1 MWTRVR
7 SALRNLLRKQ
17 QIESDLDA
25 EIRSY
30 VDAATS
36 EKIAGGLSH
45 DEARR
50 RALAESGGMEHVKQA
65 VRNGRAGML
74 AESVGQDIRYGLR
87 QMRHNPAFT
96 WTAVITLGLGIGA
109 TTAIFSAV
117 YALLIRPLPYPGSS
131 RLMEISQGW
140 PKTGDYGG
148 GLVSQDFLAAQ
159 SSLKSFRSI
168 AGYVYD
174 SGAPWNFSGD
184 QNLTGTG
191 DPIRVKVVRIT
202 ANFLPV
208 LGVTPAQGRNFLS
221 SEDREGGPSVAILS
235 HRLWENEYGSD
246 SKIIGSSIML
256 AGKAWTVVG
265 VLPAHFIFPHAA
277 IEPDVYIPA
286 DLLASTS
293 LASTNVTVEPV
304 GMIGR
309 LRDDASL
316 KQAQSELNLFAENRV
331 KGYASLFV
339 EWADGRQMAAEP
351 LQHYLAGDNREP
363 LMILLACVGAVLL
376 IACANVANLQLARAV
391 AREHEMALRGA
402 LEAGRLRLTRQ
413 FLVESLTLATMA
425 ALLGLAIAAAV
436 TWLIRRGGMP
446 GQFDSFSPG
455 SFTAELLQAPFGKLS
470 AAVQVN
476 GWVLAFTA
484 GLTLLTTV
492 LFGLAPAIGASRAD
506 LRTSLQGSARQ
517 ISSGRQQRRLRSVL
531 LMTEIGLAVVLLT
544 GAGLLIRSFVNVL
557 RNDSGF
563 DPRQSLTGQI
573 QRNRSEAPEKL
584 SGFVQQLL
592 PRLQALPGVQ
602 AAAIASALPLQNC
615 PRTRRLKF
623 GDGPQPSYL
632 AQPRACSISVSP
644 QYFRAAGTSVLQGR
658 PFSDEDSAGTAP
670 VAIVNLAFARQHFNG
685 NALGRQF
692 GAIEGPNKFSR
703 MTIVGIVQDV
713 RYNGLTGNI
722 GPAIYLPF
730 DQVPT
735 QGELDILLRTAFEPG
750 SLASTMRKAVIDAD
764 PDQPL
769 FDVQTMD
776 ERMSQSVAQQ
786 RLMMLLIA
794 SFAVLAVILAGVGIY
809 GVFAYWVNQRRQEMG
824 IRLAL
829 GASRARVLRLVT
841 LQALRLTL
849 AGSIL
854 GVVSAFLLSKWLS
867 SMLVGVTG
875 HDPVSFSAAWVLMTA
890 IALLAS
896 LIPAAQAAQ
905 TDLMSV
911 LHSE

>member
-1 MWTRVR
+1 MWSQVR

-25 EIRSY
+25 EIRGY
-30 VDAATS
+30 VDAVTD
-36 EKIAGGLSH
+36 EKIAGGLSL

-50 RALAESGGMEHVKQA
+50 RALAESGGMEQVKQA
-65 VRNGRAGML
+65 VRNHRAGML
-74 AESVGQDIRYGLR
+74 AESLGQDIRYGLH

-117 YALLIRPLPYPGSS
+117 YALLIRALPYPGSS

-140 PKTGDYGG
+140 PKNNDYGG
-148 GLVSQDFLAAQ
+148 GLLSQDFVAAQ
-159 SSLKSFRSI
+159 SSLKSFSSI
-168 AGYVYD
+168 AGYLYD
-174 SGAPWNFSGD
+174 SGTPWNLSGD

-208 LGVTPAQGRNFLS
+208 LGVAPVQGRNFLS
-221 SEDREGGPSVAILS
+221 NEDRESGPSVAILS
-235 HRLWENEYGSD
+235 HRLWENEYGGD
-246 SKIIGSSIML
+246 SKIVGGSIML
-256 AGKAWTVVG
+256 GGKAWTVVG
-265 VLPAHFIFPHAA
+265 VLPAHFIFPQAA

-309 LRDDASL
+309 LRGDVNIQ
-316 KQAQSELNLFAENRV
+316 QAQAELNLFAENRV

-339 EWADGRQMAAEP
+339 EWADGRQMTVES

-402 LEAGRLRLTRQ
+402 LGAGRLRLIRQ

-425 ALLGLAIAAAV
+425 ALLGLGIAGAV

-446 GQFDSFSPG
+446 GSGLTG
-455 SFTAELLQAPFGKLS
+455 SFTADLLEAPFGKLS

-506 LRTSLQGSARQ
+506 LRTALQGSARSV
-517 ISSGRQQRRLRSVL
+517 SSGRQQRRLRSVL
-531 LMTEIGLAVVLLT
+531 LMAEIGLAVVLLT
-544 GAGLLIRSFVNVL
+544 GAGLLIKSFVNVL

-563 DPRQSLTGQI
+563 DARQSLTAQI

-584 SGFVQQLL
+584 SSFVQQLL
-592 PRLQALPGVQ
+592 PHLRALPGVQ
-602 AAAIASALPLQNC
+602 AAAIASALPLQHC
-615 PRTRRLKF
+615 PRPRRLKF
-623 GDGPQPSYL
+623 GDGPQPSYM
-632 AQPRACSISVSP
+632 AQPRACSIGVSP
-644 QYFRAAGTSVLQGR
+644 AYFRAAGTGVLQGR
-658 PFSDEDSAGTAP
+658 AFSDEDNAGTAA
-670 VAIVNLAFARQHFNG
+670 VVIVNQAFARRYFNG
-685 NALGRQF
+685 GALGRQF
-692 GAIEGPNKFSR
+692 GAIEGPNQFTR
-703 MTIVGIVQDV
+703 LTIVGIVQDV
-713 RYNGLTGNI
+713 RYDGLTGTVA
-722 GPAIYLPF
+722 PAIYLPL

-735 QGELDILLRTAFEPG
+735 QGELDILLRTTVEPG
-750 SLASTMRKAVIDAD
+750 SLASGLRKAVNEVDR
-764 PDQPL
+764 DQPL
-769 FDVQTMD
+769 FDVETMD

-786 RLMMLLIA
+786 RLIMLLIA
-794 SFAVLAVILAGVGIY
+794 SFAVLAMILAGVGIY

-829 GASRARVLRLVT
+829 GASRARVVRLVS
-841 LQALRLTL
+841 LQALRLIL
-849 AGSIL
+849 AGGVL
-854 GVVSAFLLSKWLS
+854 GIGTAFLLSKWLS
-867 SMLVGVTG
+867 NMLVGITG
-875 HDPVSFSAAWVLMTA
+875 HDPVSFSAAWALMTV
-890 IALLAS
+890 IALLACM
-896 LIPAAQAAQ
+896 IPAAQAAR
-905 TDLMSV
+905 TDLISV